1 MSARAEAAE
10 LTAQSAHERTRV
22 LVLSTV
28 GFTLFFAVWV
38 MFAVVGIPLRE
49 ELGLSDG
56 EFALLVAIPILTG
69 SILRVPVGILT
80 DRDIVVAVVAK
91 EIDPHT
97 LTVGE
102 VMTGELLKVREQDG
116 ITDVLLLMREKGVR
130 RVPVVSRSGAL
141 AGIVAIDD
149 VLELVA
155 EEMDAFV
162 HTLRSE
168 HVRETRVRR

>member
-1 MSARAEAAE
+1 MNAGELCNREVVFAYRDTPLIEAARLMRE
-10 LTAQSAHERTRV
+10 HHVGS
-22 LVLSTV
+22 LVVVVDRLS
-28 GFTLFFAVWV
+28 
-38 MFAVVGIPLRE
+38 E
-49 ELGLSDG
+49 
-56 EFALLVAIPILTG
+56 
-69 SILRVPVGILT
+69 RVPVGILT

-91 EIDPHT
+91 ELDPRT

-102 VMTGELLKVREQDG
+102 VMTGELLMVREQDG
-116 ITDVLLLMREKGVR
+116 ITDVLRLMREKGVR

-141 AGIVAIDD
+141 AGIVASDD